1 MARSDQHVAQ
11 SPPCPPMLSLHAGQR
26 GGYTRSTRG
35 AIPSPKARRIV
46 VILPMPVCCT
56 ACMLVASAAG
66 EPGWILAMADR
77 APPRIFSRQRR
88 MAGYRRALV
97 RQSQRDAAR
106 YVLDDMVEDI
116 LDRLEFM
123 RFEPARVLVIGD
135 WTGTL
140 ALSLRGR
147 GSQVEEAN
155 VRTIDE
161 EKPIGDGSY
170 DLIVS
175 LASLGRVNDL
185 PGALLHLRTALAE
198 GGIVIASLIGA
209 GSLTNLR
216 RAVIA
221 AEPDRPAGRMH
232 PLVDNAGASA
242 LMQRALF
249 KRQVVDSRS
258 LEVAFGSLDRLVS
271 DLRDQGLTS
280 SLASGAPPLGKA
292 ALDRA
297 RKSFLTAANDRDRVI
312 ETFEILTLTGW
323 KD

>member
-1 MARSDQHVAQ
+1 
-11 SPPCPPMLSLHAGQR
+11 
-26 GGYTRSTRG
+26 
-35 AIPSPKARRIV
+35 
-46 VILPMPVCCT
+46 
-56 ACMLVASAAG
+56 
-66 EPGWILAMADR
+66 MADK
-77 APPRIFSRQRR
+77 APPRIFSRHRR
-88 MAGYRRALV
+88 MASFRRAMV

-147 GSQVEEAN
+147 GSQVDEAN

-161 EKPIGDGSY
+161 EKPIEGVPY

-209 GSLTNLR
+209 GSLSNLR

-221 AEPDRPAGRMH
+221 AEPNRPAARMH
-232 PLVDNAGASA
+232 PLVDNAAASA

-258 LEVAFGSLDRLVS
+258 LEVAYRSLDRLVS

-280 SLASGAPPLGKA
+280 SLASPAPPLGKA
-292 ALDRA
+292 ALERA
-297 RKSFLTAANDRDRVI
+297 RTSFLTASNDQDRVI

>member
-1 MARSDQHVAQ
+1 MESQ
-11 SPPCPPMLSLHAGQR
+11 
-26 GGYTRSTRG
+26 
-35 AIPSPKARRIV
+35 
-46 VILPMPVCCT
+46 
-56 ACMLVASAAG
+56 
-66 EPGWILAMADR
+66 

-88 MAGYRRALV
+88 KAGYRRALV

-106 YVLDDMVEDI
+106 YVLDDMVEDV

-123 RFEPARVLVIGD
+123 RFEPRKVLVIGD

-147 GSQVEEAN
+147 GAEVTEED
-155 VRTIDE
+155 VRTLDE
-161 EKPIGDGSY
+161 ERPLEKSF

-175 LASLGRVNDL
+175 LVSLGQVNDL
-185 PGALLHLRTALAE
+185 PGALLLLRGALSE
-198 GGIVIASLIGA
+198 DGLLIASIIGA
-209 GSLTNLR
+209 GSLANLR
-216 RAVIA
+216 RAMIA
-221 AEPDRPAGRMH
+221 AEPDRPAARMH
-232 PLVDNAGASA
+232 PLVDTAAASA

-258 LEVAFGSLDRLVS
+258 LEVAFPSLDRLVS

-280 SLASGAPPLGKA
+280 CLANTAPPLGYH

-297 RKSFLTAANDRDRVI
+297 RAAFLEMRNRNDRVL
-312 ETFEILTLTGW
+312 ESFEILTLTGW

>member
-1 MARSDQHVAQ
+1 
-11 SPPCPPMLSLHAGQR
+11 
-26 GGYTRSTRG
+26 
-35 AIPSPKARRIV
+35 
-46 VILPMPVCCT
+46 
-56 ACMLVASAAG
+56 
-66 EPGWILAMADR
+66 
-77 APPRIFSRQRR
+77 

-209 GSLTNLR
+209 MIIQAVNTGILLSGFPPEFNL
-216 RAVIA
+216 VI
-221 AEPDRPAGRMH
+221 
-232 PLVDNAGASA
+232 
-242 LMQRALF
+242 
-249 KRQVVDSRS
+249 
-258 LEVAFGSLDRLVS
+258 
-271 DLRDQGLTS
+271 
-280 SLASGAPPLGKA
+280 KA
-292 ALDRA
+292 AIILIILVVQSPAIRA
-297 RKSFLTAANDRDRVI
+297 NMAFFRKAPSSDVAKK
-312 ETFEILTLTGW
+312 ETVTQ
-323 KD
+323 

>member
-1 MARSDQHVAQ
+1 MDN
-11 SPPCPPMLSLHAGQR
+11 
-26 GGYTRSTRG
+26 
-35 AIPSPKARRIV
+35 
-46 VILPMPVCCT
+46 
-56 ACMLVASAAG
+56 
-66 EPGWILAMADR
+66 R

-88 MAGYRRALV
+88 KAGYRRALV

-106 YVLDDMVEDI
+106 YVLDDMVEDV

-155 VRTIDE
+155 VRTLDE
-161 EKPIGDGSY
+161 ERPLDGGPY

-185 PGALLHLRTALAE
+185 PGALLHLRSALAE
-198 GGIVIASLIGA
+198 GGMLIASLIGA
-209 GSLTNLR
+209 GSLANLR
-216 RAVIA
+216 RAMIA
-221 AEPDRPAGRMH
+221 AEPDRPAARMH
-232 PLVDNAGASA
+232 PLVDNAAASA

-258 LEVAFGSLDRLVS
+258 LEVAFRSLDRLIS

-280 SLASGAPPLGKA
+280 SLANAAPPLGKEALENARA
-292 ALDRA
+292 A
-297 RKSFLTAANDRDRVI
+297 FLTAKNDQDRVL

>member
-1 MARSDQHVAQ
+1 MDN
-11 SPPCPPMLSLHAGQR
+11 
-26 GGYTRSTRG
+26 
-35 AIPSPKARRIV
+35 
-46 VILPMPVCCT
+46 
-56 ACMLVASAAG
+56 
-66 EPGWILAMADR
+66 R

-88 MAGYRRALV
+88 KAGYRRALV

-106 YVLDDMVEDI
+106 YVLDDMVEDV

-147 GSQVEEAN
+147 GSQVEEAS
-155 VRTIDE
+155 VRTLDE
-161 EKPIGDGSY
+161 ERPLDGGPY

-185 PGALLHLRTALAE
+185 PGALLHLRSALAE
-198 GGIVIASLIGA
+198 GGMLIASLIGA
-209 GSLTNLR
+209 GSLANLR
-216 RAVIA
+216 RAMIA
-221 AEPDRPAGRMH
+221 AEPDRPAARMH
-232 PLVDNAGASA
+232 PLVDNAAASA

-258 LEVAFGSLDRLVS
+258 LEVAFRSLDRLIS

-280 SLASGAPPLGKA
+280 SLANAAPPLGKEALKNARA
-292 ALDRA
+292 A
-297 RKSFLTAANDRDRVI
+297 FLTAKNDQDRVL